1 MTKLTINAD
10 CGNAP
15 KKLILRDLN
24 IAFARADV
32 EAILEIFSDDIHWRI
47 IGEANLRGKETVR
60 AALEAMKDTVTTELT
75 IHSIITHGP
84 EAAVNGII
92 TTEQSGTFAF
102 CDVYRFTSASG
113 KKINAMT
120 SYVIDLN
127 AGE

>member
-15 KKLILRDLN
+15 QKLILRELN

-32 EAILEIFSDDIHWRI
+32 EAILKIFTDDIHWRI

-92 TTEQSGTFAF
+92 TTEQGGTFAF
-102 CDVYRFTSASG
+102 CDVYHFTSASG

-127 AGE
+127 DGE